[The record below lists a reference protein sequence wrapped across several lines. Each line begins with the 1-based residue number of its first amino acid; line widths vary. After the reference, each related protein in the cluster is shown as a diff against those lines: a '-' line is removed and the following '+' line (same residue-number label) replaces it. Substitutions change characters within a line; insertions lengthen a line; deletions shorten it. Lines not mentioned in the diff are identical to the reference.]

1 MQLEFFTQT
10 LRIFSRDIGVQFGIE
25 KCAVLFLKR
34 GKLVESDG
42 IQLPDDNEIK
52 ALKEGEGYKYLGVI
66 EADEMLQSQMKEKVS
81 KEYLRRI
88 RKLGKSKLKGRNLI
102 QGINTWAVSTVSY
115 AGGIIN
121 WTKFRNK
128 NKEDPNN
135 EQST

>member
-10 LRIFSRDIGVQFGIE
+10 VRIFSRDIGVQFGIE
-25 KCAVLFLKR
+25 KCAILFLKR

-66 EADEMLQSQMKEKVS
+66 EADEMLQSQMKEKVR

-102 QGINTWAVSTVSY
+102 QGINTWVVSTVSY